1 MKPLSAFASDPE
13 QFSFCDALQQVTY
26 RLTRTQHTSLRLDDA
41 EAMSVYRRRRFSLSL
56 EELLYNIERVGA
68 DQTHST
74 VSDSSLMFRLSAQ

>member
-26 RLTRTQHTSLRLDDA
+26 RLDDA